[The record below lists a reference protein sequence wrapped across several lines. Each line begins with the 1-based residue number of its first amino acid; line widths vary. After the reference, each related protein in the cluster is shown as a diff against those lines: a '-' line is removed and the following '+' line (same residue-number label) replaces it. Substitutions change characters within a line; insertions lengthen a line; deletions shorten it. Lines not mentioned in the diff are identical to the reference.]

1 MRLPIILRV
10 ELDNRKSIP
19 MSAKRRTGAR
29 SRGVLALVLVLIGTN
44 VGMLYYFLFY
54 RQTVPAEDVPLEISD
69 LMMNPENYIGQ
80 RVTVSGYYV
89 IAAGN
94 HSMLVENPLL
104 FLSNSLDSSNYVRI
118 VGDLPDTLPECAGL
132 RCEIKGTVGWI
143 DEAAAVLKL
152 TYIAHARAAT
162 GPVVSGP
169 YDDQVV
175 EPLPLIEFHPVFSN
189 PSPQKYAVLYSG
201 GINPDY
207 AYMRY
212 WNDLVWMYFILI
224 AYGYPADHIYVIYKD
239 GVPEDAH
246 MPVDYPATVAS
257 MQTVFNNLSATLTVR
272 DSLFF
277 FTTNH
282 GGWDDIRTWAAM
294 DDTSLNH
301 TLVASWLDSITC
313 NHMIIVMEQCF
324 AGRFIPYI
332 SAPNRVVLTACGGTE
347 SWACDTEGEWD
358 EFVYHFMCAVLG
370 RQLNDYATVVDADI
384 NDDGRVSMREAYI
397 YAAIWDSVNE
407 IPQYDDN
414 GDGIGLSLDSVINSK
429 AGYGAGIFL

>member
-1 MRLPIILRV
+1 MP
-10 ELDNRKSIP
+10 
-19 MSAKRRTGAR
+19 AKKETKGR
-29 SRGVLALVLVLIGTN
+29 SRAMLALALILIGTN
-44 VGMLYYFLFY
+44 VGMLYYFAVY
-54 RQTVPAEDVPLEISD
+54 RQTVPAEDVPMEISD
-69 LMMNPENYIGQ
+69 LTRSPEDYLGQ

-89 IAAGN
+89 IAARN
-94 HSMLVENPLL
+94 RSMLIENPLS
-104 FLSNSLDSSNYVRI
+104 FLNNSLSPSNYVRV
-118 VGDLPDTLPECAGL
+118 VGEVPQSLAESAGL
-132 RCEIKGTVGWI
+132 RCEVKGVVGWF
-143 DEAAAVLKL
+143 DEEAAILGL
-152 TYIAHARAAT
+152 TYLNHARAAT
-162 GPVVSGP
+162 EPVVPGP
-169 YDDQVV
+169 YNDQVV

-189 PSPQKYAVLYSG
+189 STPQKYAVLYSG
-201 GINPDY
+201 GIDPDY

-212 WNDLVWMYFILI
+212 WNDLVWMYFILR
-224 AYGYPADHIYVIYKD
+224 AYGYRADHIYVIYKD

-282 GGWDDIRTWAAM
+282 GGWDDIRTWAPM
-294 DDTSLNH
+294 DDTNLNH

-313 NHMIIVMEQCF
+313 DHMIIIMEQCF

-332 SAPNRVVLTACGGTE
+332 SAPNRVILTACRGTE

-370 RQLNDYATVVDADI
+370 RQLNDYATVVDADY

-397 YAAIWDSVNE
+397 YAAIRDSVNE

-414 GDGIGLSLDSVINSK
+414 GDGVGLSLDSVINSK